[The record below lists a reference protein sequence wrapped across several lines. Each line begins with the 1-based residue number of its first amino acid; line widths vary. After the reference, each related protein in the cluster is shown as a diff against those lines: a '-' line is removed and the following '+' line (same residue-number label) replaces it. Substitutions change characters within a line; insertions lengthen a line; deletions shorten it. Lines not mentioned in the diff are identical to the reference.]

1 MASLIGTTQP
11 SSTRLMHKS
20 RVHSERRIYILLS
33 DVDMATQ
40 ASSTASATPATST
53 ASASLAPTPQTL
65 IQAAKLAMEQD
76 RAIMLDYYVDTA
88 QGKAFLG
95 EDGAT
100 KERVLVKSKE
110 EFTSLIKKLYKV
122 GEDFIVLTENSLY
135 IVSGKIQKRTV
146 NLASLQEAY
155 DKSS

>member
-1 MASLIGTTQP
+1 
-11 SSTRLMHKS
+11 MHKS

-40 ASSTASATPATST
+40 ASSTATST
-53 ASASLAPTPQTL
+53 ATVSASSTATATVSASLAPTPQTL
-65 IQAAKLAMEQD
+65 VQAAKLAMEQD
-76 RAIMLDYYVDTA
+76 RAIMLDYYVETA

-155 DKSS
+155 DKSA

>member
-1 MASLIGTTQP
+1 
-11 SSTRLMHKS
+11 
-20 RVHSERRIYILLS
+20 
-33 DVDMATQ
+33 MATQ
-40 ASSTASATPATST
+40 ASSTASATASVSS
-53 ASASLAPTPQTL
+53 ASASASVSLAPTPQTL

-76 RAIMLDYYVDTA
+76 RAIMLDYYVETA

-135 IVSGKIQKRTV
+135 VVSGKIQKRTV

-155 DKSS
+155 DKST

>member
-1 MASLIGTTQP
+1 
-11 SSTRLMHKS
+11 
-20 RVHSERRIYILLS
+20 
-33 DVDMATQ
+33 MATQ

>member
-1 MASLIGTTQP
+1 
-11 SSTRLMHKS
+11 
-20 RVHSERRIYILLS
+20 
-33 DVDMATQ
+33 MATQ
-40 ASSTASATPATST
+40 ASSTASATSATAPT
-53 ASASLAPTPQTL
+53 AASLAPTPQTL
-65 IQAAKLAMEQD
+65 VQAAKLAMEQD

-155 DKSS
+155 DKSA

>member
-1 MASLIGTTQP
+1 
-11 SSTRLMHKS
+11 
-20 RVHSERRIYILLS
+20 LS

-40 ASSTASATPATST
+40 ASSTASTTS
-53 ASASLAPTPQTL
+53 ASASASSASLAPTPQTL
-65 IQAAKLAMEQD
+65 VQAAKLAMEQD
-76 RAIMLDYYVDTA
+76 RAIMLDYYVDTV

-155 DKSS
+155 DKSA

>member
-1 MASLIGTTQP
+1 
-11 SSTRLMHKS
+11 
-20 RVHSERRIYILLS
+20 
-33 DVDMATQ
+33 MATQ
-40 ASSTASATPATST
+40 ASSTATSST
-53 ASASLAPTPQTL
+53 ASATASVSSLAPTSHTL
-65 IQAAKLAMEQD
+65 VQAAKLALEQD

-95 EDGAT
+95 EDGST

-155 DKSS
+155 DKSA

>member
-1 MASLIGTTQP
+1 M
-11 SSTRLMHKS
+11 
-20 RVHSERRIYILLS
+20 S

-40 ASSTASATPATST
+40 ASSTATPSATAT

-65 IQAAKLAMEQD
+65 VQAAKLAMEQD

-155 DKSS
+155 DKSA

>member
-1 MASLIGTTQP
+1 
-11 SSTRLMHKS
+11 
-20 RVHSERRIYILLS
+20 
-33 DVDMATQ
+33 MATQ
-40 ASSTASATPATST
+40 ASSTASASS
-53 ASASLAPTPQTL
+53 ASASASASVSLSAPTPQTL
-65 IQAAKLAMEQD
+65 VQAAKLAMEQD

-135 IVSGKIQKRTV
+135 VVSGKIQKRTV

>member
-1 MASLIGTTQP
+1 
-11 SSTRLMHKS
+11 
-20 RVHSERRIYILLS
+20 
-33 DVDMATQ
+33 MATQ
-40 ASSTASATPATST
+40 ASSTASATSASATP

-135 IVSGKIQKRTV
+135 VVSGKIQKRTV

-155 DKSS
+155 DKSA